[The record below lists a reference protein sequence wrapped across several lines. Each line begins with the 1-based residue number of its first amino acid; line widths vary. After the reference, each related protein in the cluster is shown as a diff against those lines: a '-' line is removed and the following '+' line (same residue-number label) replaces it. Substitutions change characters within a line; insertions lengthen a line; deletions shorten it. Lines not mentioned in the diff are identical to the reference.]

1 MLRKISITLVIL
13 LILIKTSYA
22 GVYVNI
28 GALNARQKDDN
39 FNLQQSPKIYASY
52 GVFTQAKNYTF
63 TIQTNRLLNIIH
75 HEYVQHKLTNDAYKL
90 KTKFRADSLL
100 LGYKFQRFNPSIVLS
115 NVRLDRKIKTN
126 KTQHAILYGVN
137 FNYFINK
144 NFSIQTA
151 FIAKNKKIG
160 LTNATLLSIN
170 YYF

>member
-1 MLRKISITLVIL
+1 MLRKISITFVIF

-22 GVYVNI
+22 GVFINL
-28 GALNARQKDDN
+28 GTLNARQKDDN

-52 GVFTQAKNYTF
+52 GVFTQANNYTL
-63 TIQTNRLLNIIH
+63 TIQTNRLLNITH

-100 LGYKFQRFNPSIVLS
+100 IGYKFQKFNPNIVLS

-126 KTQHAILYGVN
+126 KIQHAILYGVN

-144 NFSIQTA
+144 NLSLSTA